1 MENYYLKNHSDKL
14 FICLLCDKGY
24 KIPRWWNYHIRV
36 VHDGTLEE
44 KDFLDLKKISK
55 QNMINEFKNTFK
67 IDQSQLSAH
76 TESCLSENESVFE
89 DKAKFKKHVKT
100 RPNKTSREKEDETQR
115 SKSRKAKES
124 NSSESESDDQKKIS
138 KLSSK
143 NVESRLKKNSLE
155 KEIQTLRSK
164 SRKAKESDSSE
175 SMTEDLRRI
184 TNVKKDSNQTTNSN
198 SSSNKNSPE
207 KENKTL
213 RRMSRKGYEIEN
225 LSQSAS
231 GSESSGDE
239 FNFFLE
245 ILTNFL
251 NGFSF

>member
-1 MENYYLKNHSDKL
+1 
-14 FICLLCDKGY
+14 
-24 KIPRWWNYHIRV
+24 
-36 VHDGTLEE
+36 
-44 KDFLDLKKISK
+44 
-55 QNMINEFKNTFK
+55 MINEFKNTFK

-100 RPNKTSREKEDETQR
+100 RPNKTSPEKEDETQR

-124 NSSESESDDQKKIS
+124 
-138 KLSSK
+138 
-143 NVESRLKKNSLE
+143 
-155 KEIQTLRSK
+155 
-164 SRKAKESDSSE
+164 DSSE
-175 SMTEDLRRI
+175 YMTEDLRII